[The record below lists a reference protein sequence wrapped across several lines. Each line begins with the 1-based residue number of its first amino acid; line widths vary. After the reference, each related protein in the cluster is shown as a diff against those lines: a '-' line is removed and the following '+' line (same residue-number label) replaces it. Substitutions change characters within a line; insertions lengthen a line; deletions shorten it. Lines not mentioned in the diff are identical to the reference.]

1 MLIAFLLIVTFAS
14 LALSAGLLTYV
25 LRLTREERDRSE
37 ARAASLEQALGGVKP
52 LERWSP
58 EMTFASEPARRDV
71 ASEDAAVRELD
82 HASAGSAFAAPAASA
97 DNSTFSPDAASIDRA
112 PAFSSMFGA
121 QASSAEDPSGADLKA
136 RVPRAILVPAVGV
149 LVVALI
155 AGLALSVVWA
165 HNRTA
170 GTTQATAQESTG
182 APLELVALK
191 HERAGDGLHISGVV
205 RNPQEGRVVKGLAA
219 VAFLFD
225 RDGNYV
231 SSDRAPLDYVQLEPG
246 EESPFSIA
254 VPSAVG
260 VSRYRVTF
268 RTDAGI
274 VAHVDR
280 RSDPPVVPA
289 ASR

>member
-1 MLIAFLLIVTFAS
+1 MFGT
-14 LALSAGLLTYV
+14 
-25 LRLTREERDRSE
+25 
-37 ARAASLEQALGGVKP
+37 Q
-52 LERWSP
+52 
-58 EMTFASEPARRDV
+58 
-71 ASEDAAVRELD
+71 
-82 HASAGSAFAAPAASA
+82 AASA
-97 DNSTFSPDAASIDRA
+97 D
-112 PAFSSMFGA
+112 
-121 QASSAEDPSGADLKA
+121 DPSAADVRA
-136 RVPRAILVPAVGV
+136 RVPRALLVPAVGV

-165 HNRTA
+165 HNRTS

-205 RNPQEGRVVKGLAA
+205 RNPQDGRVVKGLAA

-231 SSDRAPLDYVQLEPG
+231 SSDRAPLDYVQLQPG

>member
-37 ARAASLEQALGGVKP
+37 ARAAALEQALGTPAEP
-52 LERWSP
+52 LKRWSP
-58 EMTFASEPARRDV
+58 EQTFAADV
-71 ASEDAAVRELD
+71 AKSDVVYDAPVALVAPVAPVAPVALD
-82 HASAGSAFAAPAASA
+82 APYA
-97 DNSTFSPDAASIDRA
+97 PDAPFA
-112 PAFSSMFGA
+112 PYAPVTSPSFFGTHEESPVVDE
-121 QASSAEDPSGADLKA
+121 QP

-155 AGLALSVVWA
+155 GGLGIGVVWTRN
-165 HNRTA
+165 HLP
-170 GTTQATAQESTG
+170 GSTQAAAQESTG

-191 HERAGDGLHISGVV
+191 QERVGDGLHISGVV
-205 RNPQEGRVVKGLAA
+205 RNPQDGRVMKGLAA

-225 RDGNYV
+225 HDGNYL
-231 SSDRAPLDYVQLEPG
+231 SSDRAPLDYVQLLPG

-254 VPSAVG
+254 VPSAAG

>member
-1 MLIAFLLIVTFAS
+1 MLIVFLLIVTFAS

-37 ARAASLEQALGGVKP
+37 ARAAALEQALGGAKP

-58 EMTFASEPARRDV
+58 EMSFAS
-71 ASEDAAVRELD
+71 DAAEQEDSIESDGDLD
-82 HASAGSAFAAPAASA
+82 LAPAAAPYVPYNISA
-97 DNSTFSPDAASIDRA
+97 HEAAFSPGAGSGDTLP
-112 PAFSSMFGA
+112 PARSMFGS
-121 QASSAEDPSGADLKA
+121 QEPTTDEWSTADAKSRL
-136 RVPRAILVPAVGV
+136 PRAILIPAAGV

-155 AGLALSVVWA
+155 AALALSVAWA
-165 HNRTA
+165 RNHGA
-170 GTTQATAQESTG
+170 TTPAQASVQQSTG

-191 HERAGDGLHISGVV
+191 HERVGDGLHISGVV
-205 RNPQEGRVVKGLAA
+205 RNPQDGHMVARLAA
-219 VAFLFD
+219 IAFLFD
-225 RDGNYV
+225 RDGNFL

-246 EESPFSIA
+246 EESPFSIT
-254 VPSAVG
+254 VPSAAR

-280 RSDPPVVPA
+280 RSDPPVLPA

>member
-37 ARAASLEQALGGVKP
+37 ARAASLEQALGGVNP

-71 ASEDAAVRELD
+71 ASEDAARELD
-82 HASAGSAFAAPAASA
+82 HASAGS
-97 DNSTFSPDAASIDRA
+97 TFSPGAASIDRA

-165 HNRTA
+165 RNRTS
-170 GTTQATAQESTG
+170 GTTQATTEESTG
-182 APLELVALK
+182 APLELVVLK
-191 HERAGDGLHISGVV
+191 HERAGDGLQISGVV

-225 RDGNYV
+225 RDGNYL
-231 SSDRAPLDYVQLEPG
+231 SSDRSPLDYVQLQPG

-254 VPSAVG
+254 VPSAAG

>member
-1 MLIAFLLIVTFAS
+1 MLMAFLLIVTFAS

-37 ARAASLEQALGGVKP
+37 ARAAALEQALGASRAEALPTPQP
-52 LERWSP
+52 LERWTP
-58 EMTFASEPARRDV
+58 AMTFA
-71 ASEDAAVRELD
+71 EDAAKRE
-82 HASAGSAFAAPAASA
+82 AASAFAA
-97 DNSTFSPDAASIDRA
+97 DAAPVDESVATPVSA
-112 PAFSSMFGA
+112 PSFFGTHDD
-121 QASSAEDPSGADLKA
+121 ASVADERPRL
-136 RVPRAILVPAVGV
+136 PRAILVPAVGV

-155 AGLALSVVWA
+155 GGLGVGALWTRSHLPGAG
-165 HNRTA
+165 
-170 GTTQATAQESTG
+170 QAAAQASTG
-182 APLELVALK
+182 SPLELVALK
-191 HERAGDGLHISGVV
+191 HERVGDGLQISGVV
-205 RNPQEGRVVKGLAA
+205 RNPQDGRIVKGLAA

-225 RDGNYV
+225 RDGKYL
-231 SSDRAPLDYVQLEPG
+231 SSDRAPLDYVQLLPG

-254 VPSAVG
+254 VPSAAG
-260 VSRYRVTF
+260 VTRYRVTF

>member
-1 MLIAFLLIVTFAS
+1 MS
-14 LALSAGLLTYV
+14 
-25 LRLTREERDRSE
+25 
-37 ARAASLEQALGGVKP
+37 
-52 LERWSP
+52 
-58 EMTFASEPARRDV
+58 V
-71 ASEDAAVRELD
+71 A
-82 HASAGSAFAAPAASA
+82 
-97 DNSTFSPDAASIDRA
+97 
-112 PAFSSMFGA
+112 
-121 QASSAEDPSGADLKA
+121 
-136 RVPRAILVPAVGV
+136 
-149 LVVALI
+149 
-155 AGLALSVVWA
+155 WA
-165 HNRTA
+165 HSRTS
-170 GTTQATAQESTG
+170 GTTQATVQESTG
-182 APLELVALK
+182 APLELVTLK
-191 HERAGDGLHISGVV
+191 HERAGDGLHISGIV
-205 RNPQEGRVVKGLAA
+205 RNPQDGHPVKGLAA

-225 RDGNYV
+225 RDGNYL

>member
-1 MLIAFLLIVTFAS
+1 MLTAFLLIVTFAS

-58 EMTFASEPARRDV
+58 EMTFASDPVTRD
-71 ASEDAAVRELD
+71 AGREDFAVRDLD
-82 HASAGSAFAAPAASA
+82 LAPATTAFAAHAASA
-97 DNSTFSPDAASIDRA
+97 DSPFIPGAPPVDRPA
-112 PAFSSMFGA
+112 AFSSMFGS
-121 QASSAEDPSGADLKA
+121 QAASADEPSAGDVKSS
-136 RVPRAILVPAVGV
+136 VPRAILVPAVGV

-155 AGLALSVVWA
+155 AGLAFSVVWA
-165 HNRTA
+165 HNRTSV
-170 GTTQATAQESTG
+170 TTQATAQESTG

-205 RNPQEGRVVKGLAA
+205 RNPQDGRVVKGLAA

-225 RDGNYV
+225 RDGNYLA
-231 SSDRAPLDYVQLEPG
+231 SDRAPLDYVQLQPG

-254 VPSAVG
+254 VPSAAG

>member
-1 MLIAFLLIVTFAS
+1 MLIALLLIVTFVS
-14 LALSAGLLTYV
+14 LAVSAGLLTYV
-25 LRLTREERDRSE
+25 LRLTREERDRSD
-37 ARAASLEQALGGVKP
+37 ARAAALEQALGGAKP

-58 EMTFASEPARRDV
+58 EMTFASDV
-71 ASEDAAVRELD
+71 VKQDAAGESSAARDLG
-82 HASAGSAFAAPAASA
+82 HASAPPAFAAPVAAPDTPASAFVAGSVTPAASRPMFGVHESEPDLSA
-97 DNSTFSPDAASIDRA
+97 PDAK
-112 PAFSSMFGA
+112 P
-121 QASSAEDPSGADLKA
+121 
-136 RVPRAILVPAVGV
+136 RVPRALLVPAAGV

-165 HNRTA
+165 RSRTTD
-170 GTTQATAQESTG
+170 TTQATAQDSTAG

-191 HERAGDGLHISGVV
+191 HERVGDGLHISGVV
-205 RNPQEGRVVKGLAA
+205 RNPQDGRLQKGLAA

-225 RDGNYV
+225 RDGNYL
-231 SSDRAPLDYVQLEPG
+231 SSDRAPLDYVQLQPG

-254 VPSAVG
+254 VPSAAG

>member
-37 ARAASLEQALGGVKP
+37 ARAAALEQALGGATP
-52 LERWSP
+52 LERRTP
-58 EMTFASEPARRDV
+58 EMTFASGVATRDV
-71 ASEDAAVRELD
+71 VGEDNPT
-82 HASAGSAFAAPAASA
+82 FAAGTASVGAPTASRSIFGTQAAADEAAAS
-97 DNSTFSPDAASIDRA
+97 DV
-112 PAFSSMFGA
+112 
-121 QASSAEDPSGADLKA
+121 KA
-136 RVPRAILVPAVGV
+136 RVPRAMLVPVVGV

-165 HNRTA
+165 RNRISGSA
-170 GTTQATAQESTG
+170 PATAQESTG
-182 APLELVALK
+182 TPLELVALK
-191 HERAGDGLHISGVV
+191 HDRVGDGLHISGVV
-205 RNPQEGRVVKGLAA
+205 RNPQDGRVVKGLAA

-225 RDGNYV
+225 RDGNYL
-231 SSDRAPLDYVQLEPG
+231 SSDRAPLDYVQLQPG

-254 VPSAVG
+254 VPSAAG
-260 VSRYRVTF
+260 VSRFRVTF

>member
-37 ARAASLEQALGGVKP
+37 ARAAALEQALGTPPEP

-58 EMTFASEPARRDV
+58 EQTFASDV
-71 ASEDAAVRELD
+71 AKSPLAPVALDAPYA
-82 HASAGSAFAAPAASA
+82 
-97 DNSTFSPDAASIDRA
+97 PDAPFA
-112 PAFSSMFGA
+112 PYAPVTSPSFFGTHAGGDETALVDEKSS
-121 QASSAEDPSGADLKA
+121 
-136 RVPRAILVPAVGV
+136 VPRAILVPAVGV

-155 AGLALSVVWA
+155 GGLGIGVVWTRNHLSGSTKA
-165 HNRTA
+165 A
-170 GTTQATAQESTG
+170 AQESTG
-182 APLELVALK
+182 APLELVSLK
-191 HERAGDGLHISGVV
+191 HERVGDGLHISGVV
-205 RNPQEGRVVKGLAA
+205 RNPQDGRVVKGLAA

-225 RDGNYV
+225 RDGNYL
-231 SSDRAPLDYVQLEPG
+231 SSDRAPLDYVQLLPG

-254 VPSAVG
+254 VPSAAG

-280 RSDPPVVPA
+280 RNDPPVVPA

>member
-1 MLIAFLLIVTFAS
+1 MIQMLIAFLLIVTFAS

-52 LERWSP
+52 IERWSP
-58 EMTFASEPARRDV
+58 EMTLASDAAKWDV
-71 ASEDAAVRELD
+71 AREDSAARDLTY
-82 HASAGSAFAAPAASA
+82 ASDSSAFAAHAAEDPFTPGPASVERPA
-97 DNSTFSPDAASIDRA
+97 
-112 PAFSSMFGA
+112 AFSSMFGT
-121 QASSAEDPSGADLKA
+121 QAASADDPYAADV
-136 RVPRAILVPAVGV
+136 RTHVPRALLVPAVGV
-149 LVVALI
+149 LVVTLI

-165 HNRTA
+165 HNRTS

>member
-1 MLIAFLLIVTFAS
+1 MLTAFLLIVTFAS
-14 LALSAGLLTYV
+14 LALSAGLVTYV

-52 LERWSP
+52 LERWAP
-58 EMTFASEPARRDV
+58 EMTFASDAAKRDLVREDV
-71 ASEDAAVRELD
+71 ATRELD
-82 HASAGSAFAAPAASA
+82 PASAISAVGAHAASANNPFAPAAASVDNRAAFASIFGARVASA
-97 DNSTFSPDAASIDRA
+97 D
-112 PAFSSMFGA
+112 
-121 QASSAEDPSGADLKA
+121 DPSAGEVKA

-155 AGLALSVVWA
+155 AGLAMSVVWA
-165 HNRTA
+165 HNRTS
-170 GTTQATAQESTG
+170 GTPPATAQESTG

-205 RNPQEGRVVKGLAA
+205 RNPQDGRAVKGLAA

-225 RDGNYV
+225 RDGNYL
-231 SSDRAPLDYVQLEPG
+231 SSDRAPLDYVQLQPG

>member
-1 MLIAFLLIVTFAS
+1 
-14 LALSAGLLTYV
+14 
-25 LRLTREERDRSE
+25 
-37 ARAASLEQALGGVKP
+37 
-52 LERWSP
+52 
-58 EMTFASEPARRDV
+58 
-71 ASEDAAVRELD
+71 
-82 HASAGSAFAAPAASA
+82 
-97 DNSTFSPDAASIDRA
+97 
-112 PAFSSMFGA
+112 
-121 QASSAEDPSGADLKA
+121 
-136 RVPRAILVPAVGV
+136 VPRALLVPAVGV
-149 LVVALI
+149 LVVTLI

-165 HNRTA
+165 HNRTS

>member
-1 MLIAFLLIVTFAS
+1 MLIVFLLIVTFAS

-37 ARAASLEQALGGVKP
+37 ARAAALEQALGGAKP

-58 EMTFASEPARRDV
+58 EMSFAS
-71 ASEDAAVRELD
+71 DAAGQEDSIESDGDLD
-82 HASAGSAFAAPAASA
+82 LAPAAAPYVPYKISA
-97 DNSTFSPDAASIDRA
+97 HEAAFTDAGSGDKLP
-112 PAFSSMFGA
+112 PARSMFGSQEPA
-121 QASSAEDPSGADLKA
+121 ADDWSTADAKSPL
-136 RVPRAILVPAVGV
+136 PRAILIPAAGV

-155 AGLALSVVWA
+155 AALALSVAWA
-165 HNRTA
+165 RNQGA
-170 GTTQATAQESTG
+170 TTPAQAAVQQSAG

-191 HERAGDGLHISGVV
+191 HERVGDGLHISGVV
-205 RNPQEGRVVKGLAA
+205 RNPQDGHMVARLAA
-219 VAFLFD
+219 IAFLFD
-225 RDGNYV
+225 RDGNFL

-246 EESPFSIA
+246 DESPFSIT
-254 VPSAVG
+254 VPSAAR

>member
-1 MLIAFLLIVTFAS
+1 MLTAFLLIVTFAS

-25 LRLTREERDRSE
+25 LRLTRDERDRSE

-58 EMTFASEPARRDV
+58 EMKLASDPIKRDVGREDFATRDLDLGSATTAFAS
-71 ASEDAAVRELD
+71 
-82 HASAGSAFAAPAASA
+82 HAASA
-97 DNSTFSPDAASIDRA
+97 DSPFTPAAAPVDRPA
-112 PAFSSMFGA
+112 AFSSMFGS
-121 QASSAEDPSGADLKA
+121 QAASADDPSAGDVKA

-155 AGLALSVVWA
+155 AGLAMSVVWA
-165 HNRTA
+165 HNRTS
-170 GTTQATAQESTG
+170 GTTQATTAQESTG

-205 RNPQEGRVVKGLAA
+205 RNPQDGRVVKGLAA

-225 RDGNYV
+225 RDGNYL
-231 SSDRAPLDYVQLEPG
+231 SSDRAALDYVQLQPG

>member
-1 MLIAFLLIVTFAS
+1 VTFAS
-14 LALSAGLLTYV
+14 LALSAGLVTYV

-52 LERWSP
+52 LERWAP
-58 EMTFASEPARRDV
+58 EMTFASDAAMRDV
-71 ASEDAAVRELD
+71 LRED
-82 HASAGSAFAAPAASA
+82 FAAPDPDQALANSAVGAHVPSA
-97 DNSTFSPDAASIDRA
+97 DSPFAPGRASVDRPAAFA
-112 PAFSSMFGA
+112 SMFGA
-121 QASSAEDPSGADLKA
+121 QVSGADDPSAADAKA
-136 RVPRAILVPAVGV
+136 LVPRAILVPAAGV

-155 AGLALSVVWA
+155 AGLAMSVAWA
-165 HNRTA
+165 HSRTT
-170 GTTQATAQESTG
+170 GTTQATSQESTG
-182 APLELVALK
+182 APLELAALK

-205 RNPQEGRVVKGLAA
+205 RNPQDGHPVKGLVA

-225 RDGNYV
+225 RDGNYL
-231 SSDRAPLDYVQLEPG
+231 SSDRAPLDYVQLAPG

>member
-37 ARAASLEQALGGVKP
+37 ARAAALEQALAASHPIAASHPVATSEPIPLPEPAAATKP
-52 LERWSP
+52 LELWSP
-58 EMTFASEPARRDV
+58 EMTFAEEAARR
-71 ASEDAAVRELD
+71 EAAQKEAPFAL
-82 HASAGSAFAAPAASA
+82 SALYEP
-97 DNSTFSPDAASIDRA
+97 T
-112 PAFSSMFGA
+112 
-121 QASSAEDPSGADLKA
+121 
-136 RVPRAILVPAVGV
+136 PRARFVVPAVGV
-149 LVVALI
+149 LAVALI
-155 AGLALSVVWA
+155 GGLGIAAVWT
-165 HNRTA
+165 RSQVTGTA
-170 GTTQATAQESTG
+170 AAAQESTG
-182 APLELVALK
+182 APLELVSLK
-191 HERAGDGLHISGVV
+191 HERVGDGLHISGVV
-205 RNPQEGRVVKGLAA
+205 RNPQDGRLLKGLAA

-225 RDGNYV
+225 RDGNYL
-231 SSDRAPLDYVQLEPG
+231 SSDRAPLDYIQLQPG

-254 VPSAVG
+254 VPSAAG